1 MVAASKVLELLPEG
15 YGYVIFTFIDSML
28 VNMWM
33 AKNVMKARK
42 DHNVLVHTSD
52 LIPSTASQLIQVVL
66 LFPVFA
72 MMYAC

>member
-42 DHNVLVHTSD
+42 DHNVLVYTSD
-52 LIPSTASQLIQVVL
+52 LIPSRASQLIQVVL